1 MIYDML
7 HSLFLKTS
15 QDSKSDILLSTNEN
29 MEEAMKKNN
38 CWAPKGQPLWTN
50 KEGLDTYI
58 PMLIDA
64 IVACFRH
71 TSL

>member
-38 CWAPKGQPLWTN
+38 CWAPKGQPL
-50 KEGLDTYI
+50 
-58 PMLIDA
+58 
-64 IVACFRH
+64 
-71 TSL
+71 